1 MIKAIL
7 RELVCFAIILA
18 IGFAAVVMAVLAL
31 FTPSGVE
38 K

>member
-1 MIKAIL
+1 MIGRIF
-7 RELVCFAIILA
+7 REAVFFSIILA